1 MYKLILAE
9 DEEDVREGIIAQI
22 DWEQYGFE
30 VVEQAENGREAA
42 DAIDRLLPDVVVTD
56 IQMPFMNGLQL
67 AEWIRS
73 RHPNTKIII
82 LTGYDEFEYAQKAI
96 KLQIDEYILK
106 PFSSQELIDVLLKVR
121 ATIET
126 EIAEKEN
133 VFVLS
138 EHYRKSL
145 PVLREQFLS
154 TLVSRRLRSA
164 EIAEKSTEYGIPLTG
179 ELFQSSVISIDYIRQ
194 DRSSGLQEGRPVS
207 LRDTGDRNLQL
218 YAVLNIAE
226 EICQKHS
233 FGKVFIHRDDVV
245 LLSVSQSPEE
255 SDITASTFA
264 ILEEICQNVQRF
276 LKLTVTAG
284 AGTVCKAPS
293 MLFHSFGDALQ
304 ALDYRLILGN
314 NRVIWIEDVESR
326 SSRMLDYDELTQQSL
341 IRTIKL
347 GTVQELREVVDELF
361 RGLDTEQVS
370 AQDYQIFLLEI
381 ITSILRVAKESGS
394 GTYDFIGPGLTSLSD
409 MNKFNNLEEA
419 RQWIITVCSRLM
431 DSIASERQ
439 SSYKQLIDQA
449 KEFIRSHYEESDMSI
464 GRGMPASAYQH
475 RLFQQHFQKE
485 MKMTFVSYLLQIRLE
500 AAKELLRATELKAF
514 EIAER
519 IGFADPNYFSFCFRK
534 KYGQSP
540 PKSIRTAHG
549 ENSHEQAQGLFLPVA
564 AGVPQ
569 ERQAASVLE
578 AAEYSADYY
587 ADVHG
592 GDCGGGRDRQCAA
605 VRQVRQHGGGECQS
619 QHAADHRAGEL

>member
-22 DWEQYGFE
+22 DWAKYGFE
-30 VVEQAENGREAA
+30 VVDSAENGREATE
-42 DAIDRLLPDVVVTD
+42 AIDRLLPDVVVTD

-106 PFSSQELIDVLLKVR
+106 PFSSQELIDVLLKVK
-121 ATIET
+121 ATIEA
-126 EIAEKEN
+126 EIADKEN
-133 VFVLS
+133 VYVLS

-154 TLVSRRLRSA
+154 SLVSRRLPLQEITDKSA
-164 EIAEKSTEYGIPLTG
+164 EYGINLDG
-179 ELFQSSVISIDYIRQ
+179 KQFQASVISIDYIRAGQ
-194 DRSSGLQEGRPVS
+194 SREAAAGRPVS
-207 LRDTGDRNLQL
+207 LRDTGDHNLQL
-218 YAVLNIAE
+218 FAILNIAE
-226 EICQKHS
+226 EICQKH
-233 FGKVFIHRDDVV
+233 GTGRVFIHRDEVV
-245 LLSVSQSPEE
+245 LLSVSKEPDETE
-255 SDITASTFA
+255 ITGHTFA
-264 ILEEICQNVQRF
+264 ILEEIRQNVQHF

-284 AGTVCKAPS
+284 AGTVCQSAS
-293 MLFHSFGDALQ
+293 MLFNSFSDAMQ

-326 SSRMLDYDELTQQSL
+326 SNQMLVFDELTRQSL

-347 GTVQELREVVDELF
+347 GTVQELKEVMDELF
-361 RGLDTEQVS
+361 GGLDTAHVS
-370 AQDYQIFLLEI
+370 TQDYQIFLLEI

-394 GTYDFIGPGLTSLSD
+394 ETANFIVPNMATLTD
-409 MNKFNNLEEA
+409 MNKFNNMGEA
-419 RQWIITVCSRLM
+419 KQWIINVCTGLM
-431 DSIASERQ
+431 DSIASGRQ

-449 KEFIRSHYEESDMSI
+449 KEYIRSHYEESDISI
-464 GRGMPASAYQH
+464 GRVCQH
-475 RLFQQHFQKE
+475 LHISTGYFSSIFKKE

-500 AAKELLRATELKAF
+500 AAKELLRSTELKAF
-514 EIAER
+514 EIAEK

-540 PKSIRTAHG
+540 K
-549 ENSHEQAQGLFLPVA
+549 EYKNSA
-564 AGVPQ
+564 
-569 ERQAASVLE
+569 R
-578 AAEYSADYY
+578 
-587 ADVHG
+587 G
-592 GDCGGGRDRQCAA
+592 G
-605 VRQVRQHGGGECQS
+605 
-619 QHAADHRAGEL
+619 

>member
-22 DWEQYGFE
+22 DWEKYGFE
-30 VVEQAENGREAA
+30 LVEQAENGREAA
-42 DAIDRLLPDVVVTD
+42 EVVDRLLPDVVVTD

-82 LTGYDEFEYAQKAI
+82 LTGFDEFEYAQKAI

-121 ATIET
+121 AVIEA

-133 VFVLS
+133 VYVLS

-154 TLVSRRLRSA
+154 SLVSRRLPLK
-164 EIAEKSTEYGIPLTG
+164 EISDKSSEYSIDLNGRQ
-179 ELFQSSVISIDYIRQ
+179 FQASVISIDYIHTGENQGAGSRH
-194 DRSSGLQEGRPVS
+194 VS
-207 LRDTGDRNLQL
+207 LRDTGDHNLQL
-218 YAVLNIAE
+218 FAILNIAE
-226 EICQKHS
+226 EICQKHG
-233 FGKVFIHRDDVV
+233 FGRVFIHRDDVV
-245 LLSVSQSPEE
+245 LLSASQAADEAE
-255 SDITASTFA
+255 ITGSTLTV
-264 ILEEICQNVQRF
+264 LEEIRQNVQRF

-284 AGTVCKAPS
+284 AGTVCQSAG
-293 MLFHSFGDALQ
+293 MLFNSFADAMQ

-326 SSRMLDYDELTQQSL
+326 SNQLLAFDELTQQSL

-347 GTVQELREVVDELF
+347 GTVQELKEVVDELF
-361 RGLDTEQVS
+361 GGLDTAQVS
-370 AQDYQIFLLEI
+370 TQDYQIFLLEI
-381 ITSILRVAKESGS
+381 ITSILRVAKESG
-394 GTYDFIGPGLTSLSD
+394 TEAADFIGAGISTLSEI
-409 MNKFNNLEEA
+409 NKFNNMGEA
-419 RQWIITVCSRLM
+419 KQWIINTCTRLM

-449 KEFIRSHYEESDMSI
+449 KDFIRSHYEESDISI
-464 GRGMPASAYQH
+464 GRVCQH
-475 RLFQQHFQKE
+475 LHISTGYFSSIFKKE

-500 AAKELLRATELKAF
+500 AAKELLRSTELKAF
-514 EIAER
+514 EIAEK
-519 IGFADPNYFSFCFRK
+519 IGFSDPNYFSFCFRK

-540 PKSIRTAHG
+540 K
-549 ENSHEQAQGLFLPVA
+549 EYKNSS
-564 AGVPQ
+564 
-569 ERQAASVLE
+569 R
-578 AAEYSADYY
+578 
-587 ADVHG
+587 G
-592 GDCGGGRDRQCAA
+592 G
-605 VRQVRQHGGGECQS
+605 
-619 QHAADHRAGEL
+619 

>member
-22 DWEQYGFE
+22 DWGSYGFE
-30 VVEQAENGREAA
+30 VVDQAENGREAA
-42 DAIDRLLPDVVVTD
+42 ESIDRLLPDVVVTD
-56 IQMPFMNGLQL
+56 IQMPFLNGLQL
-67 AEWIRS
+67 SEWIRS

-106 PFSSQELIDVLLKVR
+106 PFSSQELIDTLLKVR
-121 ATIET
+121 KTIEA

-154 TLVSRRLRSA
+154 SLVSRRLRPA
-164 EIAEKSTEYGIPLTG
+164 EIAEKSAEYGISLSG
-179 ELFQSSVISIDYIRQ
+179 ESFQSSVISIDYIRSEKNAGVIQ
-194 DRSSGLQEGRPVS
+194 SLPIS

-218 YAVLNIAE
+218 FAVLNIAE
-226 EICQKHS
+226 EICLKHG

-245 LLSVSQSPEE
+245 LLSVSMEKDE
-255 SDITASTFA
+255 AEITGKTFA
-264 ILEEICQNVQRF
+264 ILEEIRQNVQRF
-276 LKLTVTAG
+276 LKLTVTSG
-284 AGTVCKAPS
+284 AGTVCHTAS
-293 MLFHSFGDALQ
+293 LLFNSFGDALQ

-326 SSRMLDYDELTQQSL
+326 SNQMLAYDELTQQSL

-347 GTVQELREVVDELF
+347 GTVQELKEVVDELF
-361 RGLDTEQVS
+361 GGLDTAQVS
-370 AQDYQIFLLEI
+370 TQDYQVFLLEI

-394 GTYDFIGPGLTSLSD
+394 ETTDYIGSGLSSLTEIH
-409 MNKFNNLEEA
+409 KFNNMGRA
-419 RQWIITVCSRLM
+419 KQWIINVCSRLM

-449 KEFIRSHYEESDMSI
+449 KEYIRGHYEESDISI
-464 GRGMPASAYQH
+464 GKVCQH
-475 RLFQQHFQKE
+475 LHISTGYFSSIFKKE

-500 AAKELLRATELKAF
+500 AAKELLRSTELKAF
-514 EIAER
+514 EIAEK

-540 PKSIRTAHG
+540 K
-549 ENSHEQAQGLFLPVA
+549 EYKNSS
-564 AGVPQ
+564 
-569 ERQAASVLE
+569 R
-578 AAEYSADYY
+578 
-587 ADVHG
+587 G
-592 GDCGGGRDRQCAA
+592 G
-605 VRQVRQHGGGECQS
+605 
-619 QHAADHRAGEL
+619 

>member
-9 DEEDVREGIIAQI
+9 DEEDVREGVIGQI
-22 DWEQYGFE
+22 DWEHYGFE
-30 VVEQAENGREAA
+30 IVEQAENGREAA

-67 AEWIRS
+67 AEWIRD

-121 ATIET
+121 ATIEA

-154 TLVSRRLRSA
+154 SLVSRRLRMN
-164 EIAEKSTEYGIPLTG
+164 EINEKSSEYGIDLDG
-179 ELFQSSVISIDYIRQ
+179 RWFQASVISVDYIRPEREAVGISASKQ
-194 DRSSGLQEGRPVS
+194 IS
-207 LRDTGDRNLQL
+207 LRDTGEKNLQL
-218 YAVLNIAE
+218 FAVLNIAE
-226 EICQKHS
+226 ELCTKHN
-233 FGKVFIHRDDVV
+233 FGRVFIHRDEVV
-245 LLSVSQSPEE
+245 LLSICDAGEE
-255 SDITASTFA
+255 TEITGKTFE
-264 ILEEICQNVQRF
+264 ILEEIRHNVQRF

-284 AGTVCKAPS
+284 SGTVCHSPA
-293 MLFHSFGDALQ
+293 MLFNSFGDAMQ

-326 SSRMLDYDELTQQSL
+326 SNALLAYDELTQQSL
-341 IRTIKL
+341 IRTIKM
-347 GTVQELREVVDELF
+347 GTVQELKEVVEDLF
-361 RGLDTEQVS
+361 GGLDAEQVS
-370 AQDYQIFLLEI
+370 TQDYQIFLLEI

-394 GTYDFIGPGLTSLSD
+394 DAAKFVGSGISSLTE
-409 MNKFNNLEEA
+409 MNKFNSMSEA
-419 RQWIITVCSRLM
+419 KQWIITICSRLM
-431 DSIASERQ
+431 DSIALERQ
-439 SSYKQLIDQA
+439 SSYKLLIDEA
-449 KEFIRSHYEESDMSI
+449 KEYIRSHYEESDISI
-464 GRGMPASAYQH
+464 GKVCQH
-475 RLFQQHFQKE
+475 LHISTGYFSSIFKKE

-500 AAKELLRATELKAF
+500 AAKELLRSTELKAF
-514 EIAER
+514 EIAEK

-540 PKSIRTAHG
+540 K
-549 ENSHEQAQGLFLPVA
+549 EYKNSS
-564 AGVPQ
+564 
-569 ERQAASVLE
+569 R
-578 AAEYSADYY
+578 
-587 ADVHG
+587 G
-592 GDCGGGRDRQCAA
+592 G
-605 VRQVRQHGGGECQS
+605 
-619 QHAADHRAGEL
+619 

>member
-22 DWEQYGFE
+22 DWAEYGFE
-30 VVEQAENGREAA
+30 VVDSAENGREATE
-42 DAIDRLLPDVVVTD
+42 AIDRLLPDVVVTD

-106 PFSSQELIDVLLKVR
+106 PFSSQELIDVLLKVK
-121 ATIET
+121 ATIEA

-133 VFVLS
+133 VYVLS

-154 TLVSRRLRSA
+154 SLVSRRLPLQEITDKSA
-164 EIAEKSTEYGIPLTG
+164 EYGINLDG
-179 ELFQSSVISIDYIRQ
+179 KQFQASVISIDYIRAGQ
-194 DRSSGLQEGRPVS
+194 SREAAAGRPVS
-207 LRDTGDRNLQL
+207 LRDTGDHNLQL
-218 YAVLNIAE
+218 FAILNIAE
-226 EICQKHS
+226 EICQKH
-233 FGKVFIHRDDVV
+233 GTGRVFIHRDEVV
-245 LLSVSQSPEE
+245 LLSVSKEPDETE
-255 SDITASTFA
+255 ITGHTFA
-264 ILEEICQNVQRF
+264 ILEEIRQNVQHF

-284 AGTVCKAPS
+284 AGTVCQSAS
-293 MLFHSFGDALQ
+293 MLFNSFSDAMQ

-326 SSRMLDYDELTQQSL
+326 SNQMLVFDELTQQSL

-347 GTVQELREVVDELF
+347 GTVQELKEVMDELF
-361 RGLDTEQVS
+361 GGLDTAHVS
-370 AQDYQIFLLEI
+370 TQDYQIFLLEI

-394 GTYDFIGPGLTSLSD
+394 ETADFMVPSMATLTD
-409 MNKFNNLEEA
+409 MNKFNNMGEA
-419 RQWIITVCSRLM
+419 KQWIINVCTGLM
-431 DSIASERQ
+431 DSIASGRQ

-449 KEFIRSHYEESDMSI
+449 KEYIRSHYEESDISI
-464 GRGMPASAYQH
+464 GRVCQH
-475 RLFQQHFQKE
+475 LHISTGYFSSIFKKE

-500 AAKELLRATELKAF
+500 AAKELLRSTELKAF
-514 EIAER
+514 EIAEK

-540 PKSIRTAHG
+540 K
-549 ENSHEQAQGLFLPVA
+549 EYKNSA
-564 AGVPQ
+564 
-569 ERQAASVLE
+569 R
-578 AAEYSADYY
+578 
-587 ADVHG
+587 G
-592 GDCGGGRDRQCAA
+592 G
-605 VRQVRQHGGGECQS
+605 
-619 QHAADHRAGEL
+619 

>member
-22 DWEQYGFE
+22 DWEKYGFE
-30 VVEQAENGREAA
+30 VVDQAENGREAA
-42 DAIDRLLPDVVVTD
+42 ESIDRLLPDVVVTD

-121 ATIET
+121 STIEA

-154 TLVSRRLRSA
+154 SLVSRRLRAA
-164 EIAEKSTEYGIPLTG
+164 EIAEKSAEYGINLSG
-179 ELFQSSVISIDYIRQ
+179 ELFQSSVISIDYIRS
-194 DRSSGLQEGRPVS
+194 DRASGAPEARPVS

-218 YAVLNIAE
+218 FAVLNIAD

-245 LLSVSQSPEE
+245 LLSVSQEPDE
-255 SDITASTFA
+255 SEITSRTFA
-264 ILEEICQNVQRF
+264 ILEEIRQNVQRY

-284 AGTVCKAPS
+284 AGTVCRLPS
-293 MLFHSFGDALQ
+293 MLFNSFGDALQ

-326 SSRMLDYDELTQQSL
+326 SSQMLAYDELTQQSL

-361 RGLDTEQVS
+361 GGLDAGQVS
-370 AQDYQIFLLEI
+370 TQDYQIFLLEI
-381 ITSILRVAKESGS
+381 ITSIMRVAKESGS
-394 GTYDFIGPGLTSLSD
+394 ETNDFIGSGISSLTEI
-409 MNKFNNLEEA
+409 NKFNNMGEA
-419 RQWIITVCSRLM
+419 KQWVITVCSRLM

-449 KEFIRSHYEESDMSI
+449 KEYIRSHYEESDISI
-464 GRGMPASAYQH
+464 GKVCHHLHISTGYFSSI
-475 RLFQQHFQKE
+475 FKKE

-500 AAKELLRATELKAF
+500 AAKEMLRSTELKAF
-514 EIAER
+514 EIAEK

-540 PKSIRTAHG
+540 K
-549 ENSHEQAQGLFLPVA
+549 EYKNSS
-564 AGVPQ
+564 
-569 ERQAASVLE
+569 R
-578 AAEYSADYY
+578 
-587 ADVHG
+587 G
-592 GDCGGGRDRQCAA
+592 G
-605 VRQVRQHGGGECQS
+605 
-619 QHAADHRAGEL
+619 

>member
-22 DWEQYGFE
+22 DWEKYGFE
-30 VVEQAENGREAA
+30 VVDQAENGREAA
-42 DAIDRLLPDVVVTD
+42 ESIDRLLPDVVVTD

-121 ATIET
+121 STIEA

-154 TLVSRRLRSA
+154 SLVSRRLRAA
-164 EIAEKSTEYGIPLTG
+164 EIAEKSAEYGINLSG
-179 ELFQSSVISIDYIRQ
+179 ELFQSSVISIDYIRS
-194 DRSSGLQEGRPVS
+194 DRASGAPEARPVS

-218 YAVLNIAE
+218 FAVLNIAD

-245 LLSVSQSPEE
+245 LLSVSQEPDE
-255 SDITASTFA
+255 SEITSRTFA
-264 ILEEICQNVQRF
+264 ILEEIRQNVQRY

-284 AGTVCKAPS
+284 AGTVCRLPS
-293 MLFHSFGDALQ
+293 MLFNSFGDALQ

-326 SSRMLDYDELTQQSL
+326 SSQMLAYDELTQQSL

-361 RGLDTEQVS
+361 GGLDAGQVS
-370 AQDYQIFLLEI
+370 TQDYQIFLLEI
-381 ITSILRVAKESGS
+381 ITSIMRVAKESGS
-394 GTYDFIGPGLTSLSD
+394 ETNDFIGSGISSLTEI
-409 MNKFNNLEEA
+409 NKFNNMGEA
-419 RQWIITVCSRLM
+419 KQWVIAVCSRLM
-431 DSIASERQ
+431 DSIALERQ

-449 KEFIRSHYEESDMSI
+449 KEYIRSHYEESDISI
-464 GRGMPASAYQH
+464 GKVCQH
-475 RLFQQHFQKE
+475 LHISTGYFSSIFKKE

-500 AAKELLRATELKAF
+500 AAKEMLRSTELKAF
-514 EIAER
+514 EIAEK

-540 PKSIRTAHG
+540 K
-549 ENSHEQAQGLFLPVA
+549 EYKNSS
-564 AGVPQ
+564 
-569 ERQAASVLE
+569 R
-578 AAEYSADYY
+578 
-587 ADVHG
+587 G
-592 GDCGGGRDRQCAA
+592 G
-605 VRQVRQHGGGECQS
+605 
-619 QHAADHRAGEL
+619 

>member
-22 DWEQYGFE
+22 DWEKYGFE

-121 ATIET
+121 AAIET

-154 TLVSRRLRSA
+154 SLVSRRLRSA
-164 EIAEKSTEYGIPLTG
+164 EIAEKSAEYGINLSG
-179 ELFQSSVISIDYIRQ
+179 ELFQSSVISIDYIRP
-194 DRSSGLQEGRPVS
+194 DRSSGVSEVRPVS

-218 YAVLNIAE
+218 FAVLNIAE

-245 LLSVSQSPEE
+245 LLSVSQGTDE
-255 SDITASTFA
+255 SEITGRTFA
-264 ILEEICQNVQRF
+264 ILEEIRQNVQRF

-284 AGTVCKAPS
+284 AGTVCRMPS
-293 MLFHSFGDALQ
+293 LLFNSFGDALQ

-326 SSRMLDYDELTQQSL
+326 SSQMLAYDELTQQSL

-361 RGLDTEQVS
+361 GGLDTAQVS
-370 AQDYQIFLLEI
+370 TQDYQIFLLEI

-394 GTYDFIGPGLTSLSD
+394 ETNDFIGSGISSLTEL
-409 MNKFNNLEEA
+409 NKFNNMGEA
-419 RQWIITVCSRLM
+419 KQWIITVCSRLM
-431 DSIASERQ
+431 DTIASERQ

-449 KEFIRSHYEESDMSI
+449 KDYIRAHYEESDISI
-464 GRGMPASAYQH
+464 GKVCQH
-475 RLFQQHFQKE
+475 LHISTGYFSSIFKKE

-500 AAKELLRATELKAF
+500 AAKEMLRSTELKAF

-540 PKSIRTAHG
+540 K
-549 ENSHEQAQGLFLPVA
+549 EYKNSS
-564 AGVPQ
+564 
-569 ERQAASVLE
+569 R
-578 AAEYSADYY
+578 
-587 ADVHG
+587 G
-592 GDCGGGRDRQCAA
+592 G
-605 VRQVRQHGGGECQS
+605 
-619 QHAADHRAGEL
+619 

>member
-22 DWEQYGFE
+22 DWEKYGFE

-106 PFSSQELIDVLLKVR
+106 PFSSQELIDILLKVR
-121 ATIET
+121 TAIEA

-154 TLVSRRLRSA
+154 SIVSRRLRSA
-164 EIAEKSTEYGIPLTG
+164 EISEKSAEYGINLTG
-179 ELFQSSVISIDYIRQ
+179 ELFQSSVISIDYIRT
-194 DRSSGLQEGRPVS
+194 DGTAGAPEAGRIS

-218 YAVLNIAE
+218 FAVLNIAE
-226 EICQKHS
+226 EICHKHS

-245 LLSVSQSPEE
+245 LLSVSQEPDE
-255 SDITASTFA
+255 SDITGRTFA
-264 ILEEICQNVQRF
+264 ILEEIRQNVQRF

-284 AGTVCKAPS
+284 AGTVCRTPS
-293 MLFHSFGDALQ
+293 MLFNSFGDALQ

-326 SSRMLDYDELTQQSL
+326 SSQMLAYDELTQQSL

-361 RGLDTEQVS
+361 GGLDTAQVS
-370 AQDYQIFLLEI
+370 TQDYQIFLLEI

-394 GTYDFIGPGLTSLSD
+394 ETNDFIGSGISSLTEI
-409 MNKFNNLEEA
+409 NKFNNMGEA
-419 RQWIITVCSRLM
+419 KQWIITVCSRLM

-449 KEFIRSHYEESDMSI
+449 KDYIRSHYEESDISI
-464 GRGMPASAYQH
+464 GKVCQH
-475 RLFQQHFQKE
+475 LHISTGYFSSIFKKE

-500 AAKELLRATELKAF
+500 AAKEMLRSTELKAF
-514 EIAER
+514 EIAEK

-540 PKSIRTAHG
+540 K
-549 ENSHEQAQGLFLPVA
+549 EYKNSS
-564 AGVPQ
+564 
-569 ERQAASVLE
+569 R
-578 AAEYSADYY
+578 
-587 ADVHG
+587 G
-592 GDCGGGRDRQCAA
+592 G
-605 VRQVRQHGGGECQS
+605 
-619 QHAADHRAGEL
+619 

>member
-22 DWEQYGFE
+22 DWEHYGFE
-30 VVEQAENGREAA
+30 VVDQAENGREAA
-42 DAIDRLLPDVVVTD
+42 DSIDRLLPDVVVTD

-106 PFSSQELIDVLLKVR
+106 PFSAQELIDVLLKVR
-121 ATIET
+121 VTIEA

-154 TLVSRRLRSA
+154 SLVSRRLPAA
-164 EIAEKSTEYGIPLTG
+164 EIAEKSAEYGI
-179 ELFQSSVISIDYIRQ
+179 ELSGARFQASVIRVDYIR
-194 DRSSGLQEGRPVS
+194 EGGEETVATKRPVS
-207 LRDTGDRNLQL
+207 LRDTGERNLQL
-218 YAVLNIAE
+218 FAVLNIAE
-226 EICQKHS
+226 EICQKHG
-233 FGKVFIHRDDVV
+233 FGKVFIYRDDVV
-245 LLSVSQSPEE
+245 LLSVSEDRDE
-255 SDITASTFA
+255 AVITSRTYA
-264 ILEEICQNVQRF
+264 ILEEIRQNVQRF

-284 AGTVCKAPS
+284 SGTACHSPALLS
-293 MLFHSFGDALQ
+293 HSFNDALQ

-326 SSRMLDYDELTQQSL
+326 VGRMLAYDELTQQSL

-347 GTVQELREVVDELF
+347 GTLQELREVVDELF
-361 RGLDTEQVS
+361 GGLDAALVS
-370 AQDYQIFLLEI
+370 TQEYQIFLLEI
-381 ITSILRVAKESGS
+381 ITTILRVAKESGS
-394 GTYDFIGPGLTSLSD
+394 EMSDFNGLGFSSLTEIQ
-409 MNKFNNLEEA
+409 KFNNMGEA
-419 RQWIITVCSRLM
+419 REWIIGVCSRLM

-449 KEFIRSHYEESDMSI
+449 KDYIRSHYEESDISI
-464 GRGMPASAYQH
+464 GRVCQH
-475 RLFQQHFQKE
+475 LHISTGYFSSIFKKE

-500 AAKELLRATELKAF
+500 AAKELLRSTELKAF

-540 PKSIRTAHG
+540 K
-549 ENSHEQAQGLFLPVA
+549 EYKNSS
-564 AGVPQ
+564 
-569 ERQAASVLE
+569 R
-578 AAEYSADYY
+578 
-587 ADVHG
+587 G
-592 GDCGGGRDRQCAA
+592 G
-605 VRQVRQHGGGECQS
+605 
-619 QHAADHRAGEL
+619 

>member
-9 DEEDVREGIIAQI
+9 DEEDVREGVIAQI
-22 DWEQYGFE
+22 DWAEYGFE
-30 VVEQAENGREAA
+30 VVDSAENGREATE
-42 DAIDRLLPDVVVTD
+42 AIDRLLPDVVVTD

-106 PFSSQELIDVLLKVR
+106 PFSSQELIDVLLKVK
-121 ATIET
+121 ATIEA

-133 VFVLS
+133 VYVLS

-154 TLVSRRLRSA
+154 SLVSRRLPLQEITDKSA
-164 EIAEKSTEYGIPLTG
+164 EYGINLDG
-179 ELFQSSVISIDYIRQ
+179 KQFQASVISIDYIRAGQ
-194 DRSSGLQEGRPVS
+194 SREAAAGRPVS
-207 LRDTGDRNLQL
+207 LRDTGDHNLQL
-218 YAVLNIAE
+218 FAILNIAE
-226 EICQKHS
+226 EICQKH
-233 FGKVFIHRDDVV
+233 GTGRVFIHRDEVV
-245 LLSVSQSPEE
+245 LLSVSKEPDETE
-255 SDITASTFA
+255 ITGHTFA
-264 ILEEICQNVQRF
+264 ILEEIRQNVQHF

-284 AGTVCKAPS
+284 AGTVCQSAS
-293 MLFHSFGDALQ
+293 MLFNSFSDAMQ

-326 SSRMLDYDELTQQSL
+326 SNQMLVFDELTQQSL

-347 GTVQELREVVDELF
+347 GTVQELKEVMDELF
-361 RGLDTEQVS
+361 GGLDTAHVS
-370 AQDYQIFLLEI
+370 TQDYQIFLLEI

-394 GTYDFIGPGLTSLSD
+394 ETADFMVPSMATLTD
-409 MNKFNNLEEA
+409 MNKFNNMGEA
-419 RQWIITVCSRLM
+419 KQWIINVCTGLM
-431 DSIASERQ
+431 DSIASGRQ

-449 KEFIRSHYEESDMSI
+449 KEYIRSHYEESDISI
-464 GRGMPASAYQH
+464 GRVCQH
-475 RLFQQHFQKE
+475 LHIRTGYFSSIFKKE

-500 AAKELLRATELKAF
+500 AAKELLRSTELKAF
-514 EIAER
+514 EIAEK

-540 PKSIRTAHG
+540 K
-549 ENSHEQAQGLFLPVA
+549 EYKNSA
-564 AGVPQ
+564 
-569 ERQAASVLE
+569 R
-578 AAEYSADYY
+578 
-587 ADVHG
+587 G
-592 GDCGGGRDRQCAA
+592 G
-605 VRQVRQHGGGECQS
+605 
-619 QHAADHRAGEL
+619 

>member
-42 DAIDRLLPDVVVTD
+42 EAVDRHMPDVVVTD

-82 LTGYDEFEYAQKAI
+82 LTGFDEFEYAQKAI

-121 ATIET
+121 TAIEA

-133 VFVLS
+133 IYVLS

-154 TLVSRRLRSA
+154 SLVSRRLPLQ
-164 EIAEKSTEYGIPLTG
+164 EISDKSSEYSIDLAGRQ
-179 ELFQSSVISIDYIRQ
+179 FQASVISIDYIH
-194 DRSSGLQEGRPVS
+194 SGEQEGAAAGRHIS
-207 LRDTGDRNLQL
+207 LRDTGDHNLQL
-218 YAVLNIAE
+218 FAILNIAE
-226 EICQKHS
+226 EICQKHA
-233 FGKVFIHRDDVV
+233 FGRVFIHRDDVV
-245 LLSVSQSPEE
+245 LLSASQAADEAE
-255 SDITASTFA
+255 ITGSTLTV
-264 ILEEICQNVQRF
+264 LEEIRQNVQRY

-284 AGTVCKAPS
+284 AGTVCRSAG
-293 MLFHSFGDALQ
+293 MLFNSFADAVQ

-326 SSRMLDYDELTQQSL
+326 AHQLPAFDELTQQSL

-347 GTVQELREVVDELF
+347 GTVQELKQVVDELF
-361 RGLDTEQVS
+361 GGLDTAQVS
-370 AQDYQIFLLEI
+370 TQDYQIFLLEI
-381 ITSILRVAKESGS
+381 ITSILRVARESGS
-394 GTYDFIGPGLTSLSD
+394 EAADFIGPGLSTLSELH
-409 MNKFNNLEEA
+409 KFNNMGEA
-419 RQWIITVCSRLM
+419 KEWIIRICTRLM

-439 SSYKQLIDQA
+439 SSYKQLMDQA
-449 KEFIRSHYEESDMSI
+449 KDYIRSHYEESDISI
-464 GRGMPASAYQH
+464 GRVCQH
-475 RLFQQHFQKE
+475 LHISTGYFSSIFKKE

-500 AAKELLRATELKAF
+500 AAKELLRSTELKAF
-514 EIAER
+514 EIAEK
-519 IGFADPNYFSFCFRK
+519 IGFSDPNYFSFCFRK

-540 PKSIRTAHG
+540 K
-549 ENSHEQAQGLFLPVA
+549 EYKNSS
-564 AGVPQ
+564 
-569 ERQAASVLE
+569 R
-578 AAEYSADYY
+578 
-587 ADVHG
+587 G
-592 GDCGGGRDRQCAA
+592 G
-605 VRQVRQHGGGECQS
+605 
-619 QHAADHRAGEL
+619 

>member
-22 DWEQYGFE
+22 DWEKYGFE

-42 DAIDRLLPDVVVTD
+42 EAVDRHMPDVVVTD

-82 LTGYDEFEYAQKAI
+82 LTGFDEFEYAQKAI

-121 ATIET
+121 AVIEA

-133 VFVLS
+133 VYVLS

-154 TLVSRRLRSA
+154 SLVSRRLPLQ
-164 EIAEKSTEYGIPLTG
+164 EISDKSSEYSIDLDGKQ
-179 ELFQSSVISIDYIRQ
+179 FQASVISIDYIH
-194 DRSSGLQEGRPVS
+194 SGETEGSAAGRHIS
-207 LRDTGDRNLQL
+207 LRDTGDHNLQL
-218 YAVLNIAE
+218 FAILNIAG
-226 EICQKHS
+226 EICQKHA

-245 LLSVSQSPEE
+245 LLSVSGAADETE
-255 SDITASTFA
+255 ITGNTFA
-264 ILEEICQNVQRF
+264 ILEEIRQNVQRF

-284 AGTVCKAPS
+284 AGTVCQSAA
-293 MLFHSFGDALQ
+293 MLFNSFSDAMQ

-326 SSRMLDYDELTQQSL
+326 AHQLPAFDELTQQSL

-347 GTVQELREVVDELF
+347 GTVHELRQVVDELF
-361 RGLDTEQVS
+361 GGLDTAQVS
-370 AQDYQIFLLEI
+370 TQDYQIFLLEI

-394 GTYDFIGPGLTSLSD
+394 EAADFIGSGLSTLSELH
-409 MNKFNNLEEA
+409 KFNNMGEA
-419 RQWIITVCSRLM
+419 KLWIIRICTRLM

-439 SSYKQLIDQA
+439 SSYKQLMDQA
-449 KEFIRSHYEESDMSI
+449 KEYIRSHYEESDISI
-464 GRGMPASAYQH
+464 GRVCQH
-475 RLFQQHFQKE
+475 LHISTGYFSSIFKKE

-500 AAKELLRATELKAF
+500 AAKELLRSTELKAF
-514 EIAER
+514 EIAEK
-519 IGFADPNYFSFCFRK
+519 IGFSDPNYFSFCFRK

-540 PKSIRTAHG
+540 K
-549 ENSHEQAQGLFLPVA
+549 EYKNSS
-564 AGVPQ
+564 
-569 ERQAASVLE
+569 R
-578 AAEYSADYY
+578 
-587 ADVHG
+587 G
-592 GDCGGGRDRQCAA
+592 G
-605 VRQVRQHGGGECQS
+605 
-619 QHAADHRAGEL
+619 

>member
-30 VVEQAENGREAA
+30 IVDQAENGREAA
-42 DAIDRLLPDVVVTD
+42 DSIDRLLPDVVVTD

-106 PFSSQELIDVLLKVR
+106 PFSAQELIDVLLKVR
-121 ATIET
+121 TAIEA

-154 TLVSRRLRSA
+154 SLVSRRLRPE
-164 EIAEKSTEYGIPLTG
+164 EIAEKSAVYGIHLSG
-179 ELFQSSVISIDYIRQ
+179 ELFQASVISVDYIREGGGTGTVG
-194 DRSSGLQEGRPVS
+194 SGPVS

-218 YAVLNIAE
+218 FAVLNIAE

-233 FGKVFIHRDDVV
+233 FGKVFIHRDNVV
-245 LLSVSQSPEE
+245 LLSVSEE
-255 SDITASTFA
+255 KDEASITGRTYAT
-264 ILEEICQNVQRF
+264 LEEIRQNVQRF

-284 AGTVCKAPS
+284 SGTACHSPS
-293 MLFHSFGDALQ
+293 LLSHSFNDALQ

-326 SSRMLDYDELTQQSL
+326 VGRMLAYDELTQQSL

-347 GTVQELREVVDELF
+347 GTLQELKEVMDELF
-361 RGLDTEQVS
+361 GGLDAAQVS
-370 AQDYQIFLLEI
+370 TQEYQIFLLEI
-381 ITSILRVAKESGS
+381 ITTILRVAKESGS
-394 GTYDFIGPGLTSLSD
+394 EMNDYPGLGFTSLSEIH
-409 MNKFNNLEEA
+409 KFNNMGEA
-419 RQWIITVCSRLM
+419 KEWIIGVCSRLM
-431 DSIASERQ
+431 DSIAMERQ

-449 KEFIRSHYEESDMSI
+449 KDYIRSHYEESDISI
-464 GRGMPASAYQH
+464 GRVCQH
-475 RLFQQHFQKE
+475 LHISTGYFSSIFKKE

-500 AAKELLRATELKAF
+500 AAKELLRSTELKAF

-540 PKSIRTAHG
+540 K
-549 ENSHEQAQGLFLPVA
+549 EYKNSS
-564 AGVPQ
+564 
-569 ERQAASVLE
+569 R
-578 AAEYSADYY
+578 
-587 ADVHG
+587 G
-592 GDCGGGRDRQCAA
+592 G
-605 VRQVRQHGGGECQS
+605 
-619 QHAADHRAGEL
+619 

>member
-22 DWEQYGFE
+22 DWEKYGFE

-121 ATIET
+121 AAIET

-154 TLVSRRLRSA
+154 SLVSRRLRSV
-164 EIAEKSTEYGIPLTG
+164 EITEKSAEYGINLSG
-179 ELFQSSVISIDYIRQ
+179 ELFQSSVISIDYIRP
-194 DRSSGLQEGRPVS
+194 DRSSGVPEARPVS

-218 YAVLNIAE
+218 FAVLNIAE

-245 LLSVSQSPEE
+245 LLSVSQGTDE
-255 SDITASTFA
+255 SEMTARTFT
-264 ILEEICQNVQRF
+264 ILEEIRQNVQRF

-284 AGTVCKAPS
+284 AGTVCRMPS
-293 MLFHSFGDALQ
+293 MLFNSFGDALQ

-326 SSRMLDYDELTQQSL
+326 SSQMLAYDELTQQSL

-361 RGLDTEQVS
+361 GGLDTAQVS
-370 AQDYQIFLLEI
+370 TQDYQIFLLEI

-394 GTYDFIGPGLTSLSD
+394 ETNDFIGSGISSLTEL
-409 MNKFNNLEEA
+409 NKFNNMGEA
-419 RQWIITVCSRLM
+419 KQWIITVCSRLM
-431 DSIASERQ
+431 DTIASERQ

-449 KEFIRSHYEESDMSI
+449 KDYIRAHYEESDISI
-464 GRGMPASAYQH
+464 GKVCQH
-475 RLFQQHFQKE
+475 LHISTGYFSSIFKKE

-500 AAKELLRATELKAF
+500 AAKEMLRSTELKAF

-540 PKSIRTAHG
+540 K
-549 ENSHEQAQGLFLPVA
+549 EYKNSS
-564 AGVPQ
+564 
-569 ERQAASVLE
+569 R
-578 AAEYSADYY
+578 
-587 ADVHG
+587 G
-592 GDCGGGRDRQCAA
+592 G
-605 VRQVRQHGGGECQS
+605 
-619 QHAADHRAGEL
+619 

>member
-22 DWEQYGFE
+22 DWAKYGFE

-106 PFSSQELIDVLLKVR
+106 PFSAQELIDVLLKVR
-121 ATIET
+121 GAIEN

-133 VFVLS
+133 VYLLS

-154 TLVSRRLRSA
+154 SLVSRRLRAA
-164 EIAEKSTEYGIPLTG
+164 EIAEKSAEYGINLTG
-179 ELFQSSVISIDYIRQ
+179 ELFQSSVISIDYIRADGTAGSQ
-194 DRSSGLQEGRPVS
+194 PAAPVS

-218 YAVLNIAE
+218 FAVLNIAE
-226 EICQKHS
+226 EICQKHG
-233 FGKVFIHRDDVV
+233 FGRVFIHRDDVV
-245 LLSVSQSPEE
+245 LLSVSGAADE
-255 SDITASTFA
+255 SEITGRTFA
-264 ILEEICQNVQRF
+264 ILEEIRQNVQRY
-276 LKLTVTAG
+276 LKLTITAG
-284 AGTVCKAPS
+284 AGTVCRKPS
-293 MLFHSFGDALQ
+293 MLFNSFGDALQ

-326 SSRMLDYDELTQQSL
+326 SSQMPAYDELTQQSL

-347 GTVQELREVVDELF
+347 GTVQELKEVVDELF
-361 RGLDTEQVS
+361 SGLDTAQVS
-370 AQDYQIFLLEI
+370 TQDYQIFLLEI

-394 GTYDFIGPGLTSLSD
+394 ETHDFIGSGLSSLNE
-409 MNKFNNLEEA
+409 MNKFNNMGEA
-419 RQWIITVCSRLM
+419 KQWIITVCSRLM
-431 DSIASERQ
+431 DTIASERQ
-439 SSYKQLIDQA
+439 SSYKQLINQA
-449 KEFIRSHYEESDMSI
+449 KEYIRAHYEESDISI
-464 GRGMPASAYQH
+464 GRVCQH
-475 RLFQQHFQKE
+475 LHISTGYFSSIFKKE

-500 AAKELLRATELKAF
+500 AAKEMLRSTELKAF
-514 EIAER
+514 EIAEK

-540 PKSIRTAHG
+540 K
-549 ENSHEQAQGLFLPVA
+549 EYKNSS
-564 AGVPQ
+564 
-569 ERQAASVLE
+569 R
-578 AAEYSADYY
+578 
-587 ADVHG
+587 G
-592 GDCGGGRDRQCAA
+592 G
-605 VRQVRQHGGGECQS
+605 
-619 QHAADHRAGEL
+619 

>member
-22 DWEQYGFE
+22 DWESYGFE
-30 VVEQAENGREAA
+30 VVDQAENGREAA
-42 DAIDRLLPDVVVTD
+42 DSIDRLLPDVVVTD

-106 PFSSQELIDVLLKVR
+106 PFSAQELIDVLLKVR
-121 ATIET
+121 TAIEA

-154 TLVSRRLRSA
+154 SLVSRRLRPA
-164 EIAEKSTEYGIPLTG
+164 EIAEKSAEYGINLDG
-179 ELFQSSVISIDYIRQ
+179 KLFQASVISVDYIR
-194 DRSSGLQEGRPVS
+194 EGTEHAASAGMPVS

-218 YAVLNIAE
+218 FAVLNIAE
-226 EICQKHS
+226 EICLRHS
-233 FGKVFIHRDDVV
+233 FGKVFIYRDDVV
-245 LLSVSQSPEE
+245 LLSVSDEKEE
-255 SDITASTFA
+255 TGITGRTYA
-264 ILEEICQNVQRF
+264 ILEEIRQNVQRF

-284 AGTVCKAPS
+284 SGTACSSPS
-293 MLFHSFGDALQ
+293 LLFHSFSDALQ

-326 SSRMLDYDELTQQSL
+326 AGHMLAYDELTRQSL

-347 GTVQELREVVDELF
+347 GTLQELKEVMDELF
-361 RGLDTEQVS
+361 GGLDAAQVS
-370 AQDYQIFLLEI
+370 TQEVQIFLLEI

-394 GTYDFIGPGLTSLSD
+394 ELGDFIGTGISSLTEIH
-409 MNKFNNLEEA
+409 KFNNMSEA
-419 RQWIITVCSRLM
+419 KEWIIGVCSRLM

-439 SSYKQLIDQA
+439 SSYKLLIDQA
-449 KEFIRSHYEESDMSI
+449 KDYIRSHYEESDISI
-464 GRGMPASAYQH
+464 GRVCQH
-475 RLFQQHFQKE
+475 LHISTGYFSSIFKKE

-500 AAKELLRATELKAF
+500 AAKELLRSTELKAF

-540 PKSIRTAHG
+540 K
-549 ENSHEQAQGLFLPVA
+549 EYKNSS
-564 AGVPQ
+564 
-569 ERQAASVLE
+569 R
-578 AAEYSADYY
+578 
-587 ADVHG
+587 G
-592 GDCGGGRDRQCAA
+592 G
-605 VRQVRQHGGGECQS
+605 
-619 QHAADHRAGEL
+619 

>member
-22 DWEQYGFE
+22 DWAQYGFE
-30 VVEQAENGREAA
+30 VVDQAENGREAA

-121 ATIET
+121 AVIEA

-133 VFVLS
+133 VYVLT

-154 TLVSRRLRSA
+154 SLVSRRLPLK
-164 EIAEKSTEYGIPLTG
+164 EISDKSTEYSIDLAGRQ
-179 ELFQSSVISIDYIRQ
+179 FQASVISIDYIHTGEDQGTGVSRH
-194 DRSSGLQEGRPVS
+194 VS
-207 LRDTGDRNLQL
+207 LRDTGDHNLQL
-218 YAVLNIAE
+218 FAILNIAE
-226 EICQKHS
+226 EICQKHG

-245 LLSVSQSPEE
+245 LLSVSQAAEE
-255 SDITASTFA
+255 AEITGNTLTV
-264 ILEEICQNVQRF
+264 LEEIRQNVQRF

-284 AGTVCKAPS
+284 AGTVCQSAG
-293 MLFHSFGDALQ
+293 MLFNSFADAMQ

-326 SSRMLDYDELTQQSL
+326 SNQLLAFDELTQQSL

-347 GTVQELREVVDELF
+347 GTVQELKEVVDELF
-361 RGLDTEQVS
+361 GGLDTAHVS
-370 AQDYQIFLLEI
+370 TQDYQIFLLEI
-381 ITSILRVAKESGS
+381 ITSILRVAKESG
-394 GTYDFIGPGLTSLSD
+394 TEAADFIGSGISTLSEI
-409 MNKFNNLEEA
+409 NKFNNMGEA
-419 RQWIITVCSRLM
+419 KQWIISICTRLM
-431 DSIASERQ
+431 DTIASERQ

-449 KEFIRSHYEESDMSI
+449 KDYIRSHYEESDISI
-464 GRGMPASAYQH
+464 GRVCQH
-475 RLFQQHFQKE
+475 LHISTGYFSSIFKKE

-500 AAKELLRATELKAF
+500 AAKELLRSTELKAF
-514 EIAER
+514 EIAEK
-519 IGFADPNYFSFCFRK
+519 IGFSDPNYFSFCFRK

-540 PKSIRTAHG
+540 K
-549 ENSHEQAQGLFLPVA
+549 EYKNSA
-564 AGVPQ
+564 
-569 ERQAASVLE
+569 R
-578 AAEYSADYY
+578 
-587 ADVHG
+587 G
-592 GDCGGGRDRQCAA
+592 G
-605 VRQVRQHGGGECQS
+605 
-619 QHAADHRAGEL
+619 